1 MKSWFKKLFGTKEN
15 YLNKVEEFYKAFKQD
30 EFIKDGYVSRE
41 RGDLRF
47 ELMAEE
53 NDEYLRAVNNNDL
66 IEIADALGDMLYILC
81 GTILEHNLQDKI
93 EDVFNEIQISNMSKL
108 DSNGDPVFR
117 EDGKIIK
124 GENYFP
130 PNLKKVLDI

>member
-1 MKSWFKKLFGTKEN
+1 MSLLKMVN
-15 YLNKVEEFYKAFKQD
+15 
-30 EFIKDGYVSRE
+30 VSRE

-47 ELMAEE
+47 EFNGMKKMKSII
-53 NDEYLRAVNNNDL
+53 RAVMNNDL

-93 EDVFNEIQISNMSKL
+93 EDVFNEIHISNMSKL
-108 DSNGDPVFR
+108 DSNGNPVFR

>member
-1 MKSWFKKLFGTKEN
+1 MKN

-30 EFIKDGYVSRE
+30 EFIKDGELPGE
-41 RGDLRF
+41 RCHLRWN
-47 ELMAEE
+47 LMDEE
-53 NDEYLRAVNNNDL
+53 NEEYYQAIIKEDKV
-66 IEIADALGDMLYILC
+66 EIADALVDMLYILC

-93 EDVFNEIQISNMSKL
+93 EDIFNEIHRSNMSKL
-108 DSNGDPVFR
+108 DSNGNPVFR